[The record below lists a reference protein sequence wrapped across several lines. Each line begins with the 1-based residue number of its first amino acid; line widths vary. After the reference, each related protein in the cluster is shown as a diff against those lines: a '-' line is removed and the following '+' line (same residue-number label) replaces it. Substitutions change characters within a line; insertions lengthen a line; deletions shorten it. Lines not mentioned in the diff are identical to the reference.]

1 MRRLN
6 LFTIILIFLFA
17 IGLISALI
25 SSFSKII
32 IPVIIFGLLYFFY
45 KNPRGFRGRWP
56 RSGTGGS
63 TPPKDGSSTIIE
75 GKFKEINKDK

>member
-1 MRRLN
+1 MRKLN
-6 LFTIILIFLFA
+6 LFTIILAILFV

-25 SSFSKII
+25 SNFSKII

-45 KNPRGFRGRWP
+45 KYPRGFRGKFRKQ
-56 RSGTGGS
+56 
-63 TPPKDGSSTIIE
+63 PKNNSSTIID